1 MIEINWNPSQ
11 KELRFFAWGVA
22 ILASIAGFFSL
33 RIDPPQYVLLWVFV
47 PLAAAMILLGSV
59 KPLWV
64 RPIYLGW
71 MIAVFPIGWI
81 ISNLV
86 LALVYFFIFLPIRA
100 ALRITGY
107 DPLQTSKKPP
117 GDTYWVERKPSP
129 SKQQYFRQY

>member
-11 KELRFFAWGVA
+11 KELRFFALGVA
-22 ILASIAGFFSL
+22 ILVSIAGVFSL
-33 RIDPPQYVLLWVFV
+33 RTDPPQYVLLCLVAT
-47 PLAAAMILLGSV
+47 LAAAMILLGSV

-81 ISNLV
+81 ISHLV
-86 LALVYFFIFLPIRA
+86 LAVVYFCIFLPIGA
-100 ALRITGY
+100 ALRMTGY
-107 DPLQTSKKPP
+107 DPLQKSQKPP
-117 GDTYWVERKPSP
+117 GDTYWVERKTSP